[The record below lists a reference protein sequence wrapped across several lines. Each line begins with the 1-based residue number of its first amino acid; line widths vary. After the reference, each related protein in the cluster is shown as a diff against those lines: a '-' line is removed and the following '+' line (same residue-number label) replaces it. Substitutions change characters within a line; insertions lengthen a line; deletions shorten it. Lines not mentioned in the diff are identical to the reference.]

1 MAFPQL
7 TYTTDMALAFE
18 GANADGSTD
27 SFGII
32 ASNTAAASFFGRA
45 CLAVTT
51 DGEQFVQ
58 PTGSAG
64 VFLGVLQHSHAI
76 EQDEVVA
83 GAAGLPANHPGRVW
97 VVAEVAIT
105 DITAGV
111 FYRHTNAGALPEAL
125 GRFRNDTT
133 DATEIP
139 GARWVRTTAGAG
151 QLTIIEFNLP

>member
-1 MAFPQL
+1 
-7 TYTTDMALAFE
+7 
-18 GANADGSTD
+18 
-27 SFGII
+27 
-32 ASNTAAASFFGRA
+32 
-45 CLAVTT
+45 
-51 DGEQFVQ
+51 
-58 PTGSAG
+58 
-64 VFLGVLQHSHAI
+64 
-76 EQDEVVA
+76 
-83 GAAGLPANHPGRVW
+83 
-97 VVAEVAIT
+97 VAEVAIT